1 MLDVRTVSL
10 KRLSRRQTLPDKL
23 DRAKSILQGRG
34 NYGWL
39 TESGSFV
46 VLNDRAELS
55 AT

>member
-23 DRAKSILQGRG
+23 DRAKTILQGRG

-39 TESGSFV
+39 TESESFV
-46 VLNDRAELS
+46 VLNNRVEF
-55 AT
+55 ATT

>member
-1 MLDVRTVSL
+1 MRDVRTVSL
-10 KRLSRRQTLPDKL
+10 KRLSRRQTPPDKI